1 MYDHHCTVNE
11 KAWDLEVDRGNHW
24 TIPVD
29 GKSIAEA
36 REGRIAMTLTPNRP
50 VPSSWCDMIGH
61 EVLALA
67 SGGGQQGPLLAA
79 SGRDVTVLDLS
90 SRQLEQDE
98 RCARANGL
106 TLRTVKADMGD
117 LSAFED
123 ESFDTVVNPVS
134 LNFHPDID
142 KVYRQVHRVLR
153 PGGVFMFAIAN
164 PVMYMFDV
172 KALERGR
179 MRIRYTLPFS
189 SEKSLSQRQRRHL
202 VDSGDTFEYSH
213 SLESIIGGV
222 CRTGFV
228 IRDFYSDTTDFEPV
242 DSFVNDC
249 YFAMLCIKTDD
260 FAG

>member
-1 MYDHHCTVNE
+1 M
-11 KAWDLEVDRGNHW
+11 K
-24 TIPVD
+24 
-29 GKSIAEA
+29 
-36 REGRIAMTLTPNRP
+36 RP
-50 VPSSWCDMIGH
+50 
-61 EVLALA
+61 
-67 SGGGQQGPLLAA
+67 
-79 SGRDVTVLDLS
+79 
-90 SRQLEQDE
+90 SRHI
-98 RCARANGL
+98 
-106 TLRTVKADMGD
+106 
-117 LSAFED
+117 S
-123 ESFDTVVNPVS
+123 NPVS

-228 IRDFYSDTTDFEPV
+228 IRDFYSDTSDFEPV

-260 FAG
+260 PA